1 MVTGVSGR
9 MRSRLKDIFRSFLGG
24 KMDRTTNGLIHRV
37 CCNLLI
43 QARGQSGL
51 QHMWEENLLA

>member
-24 KMDRTTNGLIHRV
+24 KMDRTTNGLIQRATIETYT
-37 CCNLLI
+37 NTYKI
-43 QARGQSGL
+43 DSQWKFAI
-51 QHMWEENLLA
+51 